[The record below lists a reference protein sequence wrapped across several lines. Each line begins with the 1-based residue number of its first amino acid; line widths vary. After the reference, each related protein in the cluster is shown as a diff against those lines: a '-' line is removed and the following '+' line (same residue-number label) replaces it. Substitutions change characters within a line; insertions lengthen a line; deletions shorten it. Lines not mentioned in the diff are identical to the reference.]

1 MRQEVNRILRELAEQ
16 RLGALGQRRV
26 CAAGDFSEQFAGAF
40 FVTDFTTGNRKIK
53 LGLESGEVRVVT
65 LRPALKLSVGSTSP
79 LTLVL
84 SVPVTY
90 TSATRSIWV
99 RVK

>member
-16 RLGALGQRRV
+16 RLGALGQCRV

-53 LGLESGEVRVVT
+53 LGLESGEVRALFRNTGT
-65 LRPALKLSVGSTSP
+65 LQSRHR
-79 LTLVL
+79 
-84 SVPVTY
+84 Y
-90 TSATRSIWV
+90 R
-99 RVK
+99 RR